1 MLQPFRLVLPLTLA
15 LAWGAAAQAQP
26 ATGARVDRKRS
37 VTIASTPAE
46 PLPVIHVAADTR
58 TVFLFSAPIQRRTL
72 TFDESRIRVL
82 DAGERSIIVQPVAN
96 LADGERQEL
105 GVFFADGQVP
115 TRAAFVLVT
124 DPSNV
129 DALVDVQRP
138 EPPNAACQP
147 TAKAPAP
154 RPEDFVLLGY
164 VDKTG
169 VTTTIGNGVKDAAQ
183 GLSSPAAVA
192 FRGTGWILMDV
203 VIKNGRNH
211 PAWTPQEAT
220 FLGRDG
226 IPLRARLVAQT
237 LGAIPA
243 GKERQVLAVV
253 EVPETKSDLVFT
265 LEVVGDGGRRLT
277 IPDVRFPQPRSGGT
291 P

>member
-1 MLQPFRLVLPLTLA
+1 MLQPFRLALMFVLAGGT
-15 LAWGAAAQAQP
+15 AAHADAS
-26 ATGARVDRKRS
+26 AASRVLRERS
-37 VTIASTPAE
+37 VTVPSTPSGQS
-46 PLPVIHVAADTR
+46 PVIHVAEGSPTL
-58 TVFLFSAPIQRRTL
+58 FLFSSPIQRKSL
-72 TFDESRIRVL
+72 TFDESKIRVL
-82 DAGERSIIVQPVAN
+82 DAGERSIIVQPMAN
-96 LADGERQEL
+96 LTDGERQEI
-105 GVFFADGQVP
+105 GVFFADGQAPV
-115 TRAAFVLVT
+115 RATFVLMTHPGEV
-124 DPSNV
+124 DSRIDVQRSEPSNV
-129 DALVDVQRP
+129 
-138 EPPNAACQP
+138 ACQP
-147 TAKAPAP
+147 SAQAPAP
-154 RPEDFVLLGY
+154 KPEDFVLLGY
-164 VDKTG
+164 LDKRG

-183 GLSSPAAVA
+183 GLSSPATVA

-226 IPLRARLVAQT
+226 IPLRARLVARPP
-237 LGAIPA
+237 GAIPA